1 MTLLKI
7 DVDRPR
13 GRLTQKQLAAR
24 ARIVHVR
31 IVRVVDTRSPSGWG
45 WHRRIEIERAHV
57 LDRVRK
63 VQSDC
68 VGDVRQRG
76 RAHCRD
82 DARSVGRMA
91 FTPLEIVFLQLLFGS
106 DPIRESFNW
115 HRARLVQAG
124 AVPRFWRRRFNTL
137 YATSGGR

>member
-1 MTLLKI
+1 VLLKI

-13 GRLTQKQLAAR
+13 GRLPRRELERR

-31 IVRVVDTRSPSGWG
+31 IGRVVDTRSPSGRG
-45 WHRRIEIERAHV
+45 WHRRIEIERME
-57 LDRVRK
+57 
-63 VQSDC
+63 
-68 VGDVRQRG
+68 GDNG
-76 RAHCRD
+76 RALRMHGG
-82 DARSVGRMA
+82 RSVRTLGKPFAVRP
-91 FTPLEIVFLQLLFGS
+91 FSPFEVVFLQLLFGS

-124 AVPRFWRRRFNTL
+124 AVPPFWRSRFNTL